1 MIFFYVEQIVCMRKS
16 VRQAKVQ
23 IINRLIS
30 QIKKYKNRKGNP
42 KDQEKA
48 KRKADRIL
56 DEIQVLKVS
65 LLKIE

>member
-1 MIFFYVEQIVCMRKS
+1 MEQIVCMRKG

-56 DEIQVLKVS
+56 EEIQVLKVNFTI
-65 LLKIE
+65 IE